1 MTEARAITRDDLLA
15 PFRVQE
21 ELQPKILQA
30 MKGCRSCGAP
40 VFMAVTTNGKRM
52 PVDTLPKPEGRF
64 TIRRDEM
71 GNFVATYIDRHTLGM
86 LEQHPDGKPDAYVSH
101 FATCPNADQH
111 RKPRR
116 R

>member
-15 PFRVQE
+15 PFREQE
-21 ELQPKILQA
+21 TLHKDIVRS
-30 MKGCRSCGAP
+30 MRGCKSCGAP
-40 VFMAVTTNGKRM
+40 IFDAITTNGKRM
-52 PVDTLPKPEGRF
+52 PVNTMPKPEGRF
-64 TIRRDEM
+64 TIRRDIM
-71 GNFVATYIDRHTLGM
+71 GNFVAVYIDKHTLGM

-116 R
+116 